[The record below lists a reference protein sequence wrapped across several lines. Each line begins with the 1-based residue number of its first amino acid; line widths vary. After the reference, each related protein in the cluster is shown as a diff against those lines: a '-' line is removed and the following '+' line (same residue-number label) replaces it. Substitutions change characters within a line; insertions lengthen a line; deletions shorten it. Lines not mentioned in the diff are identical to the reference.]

1 MSNNKVYYLS
11 PEGLKKL
18 QDELQEIKSVRRRET
33 ADKIEAA
40 KALGDLSE
48 NAEYQEAKQEM
59 SFIQGRLQEIEGI
72 LKNYKIIEEA
82 GSDIV
87 GLGSNLSVE
96 FKSEIK
102 KFKIVGSEEAD
113 PTAGLISNE
122 SPLGHAFIG
131 HKVGDEVEVTTPG
144 GIQTFKIISVA

>member
-18 QDELQEIKSVRRRET
+18 QDELQEIKNVRRRET

-96 FKSEIK
+96 FKSAIK

-113 PTAGLISNE
+113 PTEGLISNE

>member
-82 GSDIV
+82 GSDVV
-87 GLGSNLSVE
+87 GLGTTLTVE
-96 FKSEIK
+96 FKEETK

-113 PTAGLISNE
+113 PTEGFISNE

-144 GIQTFKIISVA
+144 GVQTFKIMSVE

>member
-18 QDELQEIKSVRRRET
+18 QDELHDLKSVRRRET

-82 GSDIV
+82 GSDVV
-87 GLGSNLSVE
+87 GLGSTLTVE
-96 FKSEIK
+96 FKGDIK

-113 PTAGLISNE
+113 PTEGWISNE
-122 SPLGHAFIG
+122 SPLGNAFVG

-144 GIQTFKIISVA
+144 GVQTYKIISVA

>member
-1 MSNNKVYYLS
+1 MNNKVHYLS

-18 QDELQEIKSVRRRET
+18 EEELHELKTVRQRET

-59 SFIQGRLQEIEGI
+59 SFIHGRRQEIETI
-72 LKNYKIIEEA
+72 LKNVEIIKEG
-82 GSDIV
+82 GSDIIEI
-87 GLGSNLSVE
+87 GSSIDT
-96 FKSEIK
+96 EIKGENK

-113 PTAGLISNE
+113 PFEGLISNE
-122 SPLGHAFIG
+122 SPLGSAFLG
-131 HKVGDEVEVTTPG
+131 HGKGDEIEVETPG
-144 GIQTFKIISVA
+144 GVQVYKILSVS